1 MSERLVGVRIKGIYK
16 EAEKIAEL
24 HQTLTSRRGDYFR
37 KRLLHKLGTPL
48 TTREIEKLR
57 VKAGIREY
65 TRHLKK
71 LMKFKLVEQKT
82 KRPERYVRTDL
93 GLVAVNALRVLE
105 QGIGEE
111 GAQKVYKASLG
122 PNSIRLFLR
131 IYGRKKE
138 IDMRK
143 LEIKYSPAEIG
154 RLCLFLP
161 RTIEGVA
168 AIEKLADAGLLVHKK
183 KDDNFYVNAKKARNF
198 YQYLLA
204 LYGILLNV

>member
-1 MSERLVGVRIKGIYK
+1 MSKRLIGARIKGIYK
-16 EAEKIAEL
+16 EAEKMAEL

-37 KRLLHKLGTPL
+37 KRLLHKLGTSL

-65 TRHLKK
+65 QRHLNK
-71 LMKFKLVEQKT
+71 LMKFKLVEQKR

-93 GLVAVNALRVLE
+93 GLVAVNAIRALE
-105 QGIGEE
+105 RGIGRE
-111 GAQKVYKASLG
+111 GAQKVYEASLG

-131 IYGRKKE
+131 IYGQKKE
-138 IDMRK
+138 IDMKK

-154 RLCLFLP
+154 RLSLFLP
-161 RTIEGVA
+161 RSIEGVA
-168 AIEKLADAGLLVHKK
+168 AIEKLADAGLLVHKE
-183 KDDNFYVNAKKARNF
+183 DDNFYVNAKKARNF